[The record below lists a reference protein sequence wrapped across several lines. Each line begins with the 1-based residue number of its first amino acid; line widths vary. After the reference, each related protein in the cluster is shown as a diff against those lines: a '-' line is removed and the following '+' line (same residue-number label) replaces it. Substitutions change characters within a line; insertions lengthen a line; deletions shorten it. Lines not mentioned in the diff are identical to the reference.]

1 MKLLSSR
8 RARAAVAALA
18 VGVLAVGAVTQ
29 VIPAGAT
36 HTTIRANL
44 VTKEGL
50 PSGTVTF
57 TQLRYGVRVQVNAT
71 NLFPAF
77 HGFHIHQVG
86 KCEGDFTSA
95 GPHLNPTGSRHGDH
109 AGDLPNILV
118 IHNVGARAMFET
130 DGFTV
135 NDLFDGDGSAVIVHE
150 GTDNPGNIPGRYG
163 AVDAATTGTGDS
175 GGRHLCGVVRR
186 G

>member
-18 VGVLAVGAVTQ
+18 VGGLAVGAVTQ

-71 NLFPAF
+71 NLYPAF
-77 HGFHIHQVG
+77 HGIHIHQVG
-86 KCEGDFTSA
+86 RCEGDFTSA

-118 IHNVGARAMFET
+118 IHNVGARAVMET

-150 GTDNPGNIPGRYG
+150 GTDNHGNIPGRYG

>member
-8 RARAAVAALA
+8 RARVALAALA
-18 VGVLAVGAVTQ
+18 AGGLAVGAVSQ
-29 VIPAGAT
+29 VLPAGAT
-36 HTTIRANL
+36 HTTVRANL
-44 VTKEGL
+44 VTKDNL

-57 TQLRYGVRVQVNAT
+57 TQLSYGVRVQVNAT
-71 NLFPAF
+71 NLYPSF
-77 HGFHIHQVG
+77 HGIHIHQTG

-95 GPHLNPTGSRHGDH
+95 GPHFNPTTSRHGDH

-118 IHNVGARAMFET
+118 IHNVGAKAVFET

-135 NDLFDGDGSAVIVHE
+135 NDLFDEDGSAVIVHE
-150 GTDNPGNIPGRYG
+150 GTDNHGNIPGRYG
-163 AVDAATTGTGDS
+163 PVDATTTATGDS